1 MKVSLS
7 FFLNFIIFISF
18 GQTYKQYVDDSI
30 NKVNIIQEEKIT
42 EDKLIADFKNVDFVG
57 LSKLIIQEIV
67 TEKKK
72 EKNIVFTYETLAN
85 EQRML
90 INTTDYVPTYNIEN
104 PVYNAKFFWTEENIQ
119 KIVKKWRKNL
129 VPALGYEVFLN
140 KNRESKEAFYLSNR
154 DMKFYELVVNQKA
167 GKFIKKRR
175 KIHI

>member
-67 TEKKK
+67 TE
-72 EKNIVFTYETLAN
+72 
-85 EQRML
+85 
-90 INTTDYVPTYNIEN
+90 
-104 PVYNAKFFWTEENIQ
+104 
-119 KIVKKWRKNL
+119 
-129 VPALGYEVFLN
+129 
-140 KNRESKEAFYLSNR
+140 
-154 DMKFYELVVNQKA
+154 
-167 GKFIKKRR
+167 RR
-175 KIHI
+175 KRKI